1 MDYSLKDSAGY
12 WLGRLWNSARRS
24 FEEEISGYGV
34 SLSQWFVLSA
44 LHNGDADSV
53 GALAAFIGTDKSAVS
68 RSAHRLVLSGY
79 VERLPGDDRRSSRL
93 RLTRRGKRLTEDLAQ
108 VLEDAEHHYFE
119 TLHDSDYHALRVVLA
134 HLLEENDGVAPV
146 GWLSETE

>member
-53 GALAAFIGTDKSAVS
+53 GALAAFIGIQLIWVLVVVFWVYWFMGT
-68 RSAHRLVLSGY
+68 HR
-79 VERLPGDDRRSSRL
+79 RL
-93 RLTRRGKRLTEDLAQ
+93 RELA
-108 VLEDAEHHYFE
+108 E
-119 TLHDSDYHALRVVLA
+119 R
-134 HLLEENDGVAPV
+134 
-146 GWLSETE
+146 